1 MSIFKMMMAV
11 IPAQNIVQPPAAHSH
26 KPNAEPQAAP
36 TKLTD
41 IKMVFNR
48 FLASGTK
55 V

>member
-1 MSIFKMMMAV
+1 MFKII
-11 IPAQNIVQPPAAHSH
+11 IPVTPQQNIAQPPKDQSQR
-26 KPNAEPQAAP
+26 PSAEPQAAP